1 MSGICYAILRNER
14 RRYKVKTFLSAK
26 GPEQVS
32 TELGSRLM
40 KGLLNNFLL
49 GPVVGFLGL

>member
-1 MSGICYAILRNER
+1 MSGICYAILSNER
-14 RRYKVKTFLSAK
+14 RRYKVKTFLSVK